1 MILIPKLV
9 GRKVAAK
16 TKKMVKVVV
25 AVMVGTE
32 VNDLGVHPE
41 VVVGYLGRSQQYY
54 GNYSFFVGA

>member
-16 TKKMVKVVV
+16 TEKMVKVVV

-32 VNDLGVHPE
+32 VNDLGLHHE
-41 VVVGYLGRSQQYY
+41 VVVG
-54 GNYSFFVGA
+54 